1 MNVKINTNNVRDD
14 ARQVEVAAIAALNM
28 LHAETPR
35 AKFRRLESVH
45 DLASAIEKAIAATDR
60 DDLKIII
67 TEDGG
72 AIPTGY
78 HYQAKADILRVTLTR
93 DVDVWHAEIRAERTH
108 APKRSGGDDGRRTT
122 RILRDGQS
130 QGRTLR

>member
-1 MNVKINTNNVRDD
+1 MPHINANNVPDD
-14 ARQVEVAAIAALNM
+14 ARLVEAAADDALAG
-28 LHAETPR
+28 LHGRMPR
-35 AKFRRLESVH
+35 VKTRRLECAYG
-45 DLASAIEKAIAATDR
+45 LASAIEKAIAATDR